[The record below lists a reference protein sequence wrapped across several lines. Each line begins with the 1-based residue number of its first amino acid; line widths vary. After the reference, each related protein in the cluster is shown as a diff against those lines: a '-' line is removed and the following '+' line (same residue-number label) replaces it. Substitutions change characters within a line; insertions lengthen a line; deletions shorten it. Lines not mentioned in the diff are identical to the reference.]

1 MNNKNFTDYITF
13 SSIFMFLGLIITI
26 AGIYFIING
35 GVSSG
40 VTMGKYGNTYGTGTL
55 DGKGMTFCGM
65 LLFGFGF
72 ILRDKSNTDYKK
84 TKKDNAL

>member
-1 MNNKNFTDYITF
+1 MNNKDFTDYITF
-13 SSIFMFLGLIITI
+13 SSILMLLGFIILI
-26 AGIYFIING
+26 AGIYYFING

-40 VTMGKYGNTYGTGTL
+40 VTMGKNGHSYGTGTL

-72 ILRDKSNTDYKK
+72 VLCDTPNKTPKKSKRK
-84 TKKDNAL
+84 RK